1 MTHSKTI
8 PTSEA
13 GTENVNR
20 EILTKRQ
27 NQCLQ
32 LIATGLTV
40 AAVAHDLECSER
52 MVRTHLRKAR
62 QRLGAHS
69 TAEAVYIALKH
80 NILE

>member
-1 MTHSKTI
+1 MAYSKTI
-8 PTSEA
+8 PTRKVGA
-13 GTENVNR
+13 ENVCQG
-20 EILTKRQ
+20 ILTKRQ

-40 AAVAHDLECSER
+40 AAVAHNLECSER